1 MAYVL
6 GCFASDGG
14 MFVNSGGSKYT
25 QFVSTDKAFLKN
37 IKRLLKSNHKI
48 SKKKHNVKSW
58 NDCYLMQIGS
68 KDLFNDL
75 EKLGFTP
82 NKSKCLSMPNIS
94 NALFKHFVRRYFEG
108 DGCVWYGTYDKK
120 DRKTKPRLIQTHFI
134 CGDKSFLKKLSAKLA
149 LLAKLEGGSLVDKNS
164 GFDLSYSKKD
174 SIQLYNFMYNNK
186 GSLFSI
192 KKHSKFKRALEFAGT

>member
-1 MAYVL
+1 MIYPDDKDIIKPYVKTSIFTDKRTQQFKQNVDINFFRNHSPQMAYVL

-37 IKRLLKSNHKI
+37 IKKLLRSNHKI

-75 EKLGFTP
+75 EKFGFTP

-94 NALFKHFVRRYFEG
+94 NALFKHFVRGYFEG

-120 DRKTKPRLIQTHFI
+120 IGKQNPD
-134 CGDKSFLKKLSAKLA
+134 
-149 LLAKLEGGSLVDKNS
+149 
-164 GFDLSYSKKD
+164 
-174 SIQLYNFMYNNK
+174 
-186 GSLFSI
+186 
-192 KKHSKFKRALEFAGT
+192 